1 MVDVLVYPTT
11 EVKGLAKP
19 FYPLTA
25 LRCERKEFEV
35 GERAQGI
42 DDLTESFCEK
52 VNQFIPV
59 HGFLGEPLR
68 LTLEAQPAPRID
80 LFASAFIFDE
90 QYCGP

>member
-1 MVDVLVYPTT
+1 MVDVLVYPTAK
-11 EVKGLAKP
+11 VKSLAKP
-19 FYPLTA
+19 FHPLTA
-25 LRCERKEFEV
+25 LRFERKEFEV
-35 GERAQGI
+35 GQCAQGI

-52 VNQFIPV
+52 VNQFIPR

-68 LTLEAQPAPRID
+68 LTLEAQSATRID